1 MYSFTYWTIKK
12 MYNRIKA
19 IAKKEFKQLGR
30 DKRLLFVMIFLPL
43 FLLVIFGYAV
53 NFDVKNIQL
62 SVLDQDQ
69 SEQSRNFI
77 NSITSSQYF
86 NIASILLNE
95 TEVKTVLDKKEAQAV
110 LIIPNDFSAKIDK
123 GKETAKIQILI
134 DGVDGNAATIIQSYM
149 NIASIKFNQGLQEEL
164 LAKLGIK
171 FDSPVILEPIFWFNP
186 DLQTTKFLIPGLIA
200 MILIITAVISVSL
213 SLVKEKEQG
222 TIEQINVSSITSLE
236 LLLGKS
242 TPYIVLSFLDAILIL
257 ALGYVLFGIVVKG
270 SLLLLFVMT
279 LIYIIAST
287 TLGIFISVISPTQQI
302 AFTLATF
309 STLLP
314 SVILSGFVFPIES
327 MPTII
332 QVITN
337 ITPAKFFIIILRS
350 IIIKG
355 VGIEAFWDQLL
366 YLVLFGSVFLVIAI
380 NVYKKKTALG

>member
-1 MYSFTYWTIKK
+1 MFKRT
-12 MYNRIKA
+12 KA
-19 IAKKEFKQLGR
+19 IAKKEFKQLVR

-62 SVLDQDQ
+62 SVLDNDK
-69 SEQSRNFI
+69 SEHSRDFV

-86 NIASILLNE
+86 KVSSIL
-95 TEVKTVLDKKEAQAV
+95 TDAKQIKTVLDKKEAQAV

-149 NIASIKFNQGLQEEL
+149 NIASIRFNQSLQEEL
-164 LAKLGIK
+164 LTKLGIK
-171 FDSPVILEPIFWFNP
+171 FSSPVLLEPIFWFNP
-186 DLQTTKFLIPGLIA
+186 DLQTTMFLIPGLIA

-213 SLVKEKEQG
+213 SLVREKEHG

-242 TPYIVLSFLDAILIL
+242 MPYIVLSFLDALLIL
-257 ALGYVLFGIVVKG
+257 ALGYILFGIVVKG
-270 SLLLLFVMT
+270 SLLLLFLMT
-279 LIYIIAST
+279 LIFIIAST
-287 TLGIFISVISPTQQI
+287 ALGIFISVISNTQQI

-327 MPTII
+327 MPSII

-337 ITPAKFFIIILRS
+337 ITPAKFFIVILRS

-355 VGIEAFWDQLL
+355 VGLEAFWDQLL
-366 YLVLFGSVFLVIAI
+366 YLILFGTVLLVVAI
-380 NVYKKKTALG
+380 NIYNKKAELE

>member
-1 MYSFTYWTIKK
+1 MYSFTYWTIKI

-19 IAKKEFKQLGR
+19 IAKKEFKQLAR

-86 NIASILLNE
+86 NISSILSDE
-95 TEVKTVLDKKEAQAV
+95 VEVKTVLDKKEAQAV

-171 FDSPVILEPIFWFNP
+171 FDSPVMLEPIFWFNP
-186 DLQTTKFLIPGLIA
+186 DLQTTKFLVPGLIA

-213 SLVKEKEQG
+213 SLVKEKEHG